1 MTRRDL
7 LALLAS
13 TAVVQWP
20 GAGWAQQDHDEWVRQ
35 REDRRVLEQVIFP
48 YFIKNES
55 YKSILFVGCAWYTER
70 YNRLFEE
77 TKRFITIDPDPIK
90 RKYGAKEHIVDKL
103 ENLATYFLPSSLDLI
118 ICNGV
123 FGWGLNEKADVE
135 QAFDACFD
143 SLSTGGMLL
152 IGWNDIE
159 NHRPLPLS
167 DYKSL
172 QRFAPVNFPPL
183 QTAAYLTNN
192 PNRHTYN
199 FYSKL

>member
-1 MTRRDL
+1 MTRRNL

-13 TAVVQWP
+13 TAVVEWP
-20 GAGWAQQDHDEWVRQ
+20 GAGWAQQ
-35 REDRRVLEQVIFP
+35 EDRRLLEQVIFP

-70 YNRLFEE
+70 YNRLFAEAG
-77 TKRFITIDPDPIK
+77 KRYVTIDPDPAV
-90 RKYGAKEHIVDKL
+90 RKYGAKEHIVDRL
-103 ENLATYFLPSSLDLI
+103 ENLAKYFLPSSLDLI